1 MVPKPVPAPI
11 PGRKGAPDAYS
22 GDIRKRDT
30 VGPALYNP
38 NLNAQKP
45 EARKNDFVASKS
57 KRTLFEQENK
67 RENILPNKDNPG
79 PGKYEPNPAAAKNSS
94 TGMLS

>member
-11 PGRKGAPDAYS
+11 PGRKVAPDAYS
-22 GDIRKRDT
+22 GVKRDT

-57 KRTLFEQENK
+57 KRTLFE
-67 RENILPNKDNPG
+67 
-79 PGKYEPNPAAAKNSS
+79 
-94 TGMLS
+94 